1 MQRTALLLL
10 CCVAVSTG
18 CGGPQKTGPE
28 PTGTQTSADKPLSS
42 FAKGEEAIE
51 AEAWQEALGHFDAV
65 LAKEPNHDQALYY
78 RAVALEKLGRLEEA
92 TAGYE
97 KVIERDPKLV
107 AARINLAAIHL
118 EAKPPRTKEAI
129 AVLEPAVSLDPKAY
143 DVRENLAYAYRVE
156 GNAAKAE
163 AYYREALSIADHP
176 RIHFALADVLF
187 EAGKV
192 EESAEHY
199 RKAWPGFVDD
209 LDTLVVI
216 AHRLGKT
223 RQYADCV
230 EAFSAAIKLKDTEP
244 GFFLHRGLCRHGL
257 KKLAQERSD
266 YEAALAID
274 DKFAAAWYYLGMS
287 YLDDDAAKAKN
298 ALKKAVE
305 HGGDSPVGKR
315 AKQQLGKLK

>member
-1 MQRTALLLL
+1 MRRIALLLI
-10 CCVAVSTG
+10 CVAASAG
-18 CGGPQKTGPE
+18 CGGPQKTNPE
-28 PTGTQTSADKPLSS
+28 PTGAQADKPLTP
-42 FAKGEEAIE
+42 FAEGEAAIG

-65 LAKEPNHDQALYY
+65 LEKEPNHEQALYY
-78 RAVALEKLGRLEEA
+78 RAVALEKLGRLDEA
-92 TAGYE
+92 TAGYQ
-97 KVIERDPKLV
+97 KVIEIDPKMV

-129 AVLEPAVSLDPKAY
+129 AVLEPAASMDPKAY

-156 GNAAKAE
+156 GDAAKAE
-163 AYYREALSIADHP
+163 AYYREALSIAEHP

-199 RKAWPGFVDD
+199 QKAWPGFVDD
-209 LDTLVVI
+209 LDTLLVI

-223 RQYADCV
+223 KKYADCV
-230 EAFSAAIKLKDTEP
+230 EAFSAAIKLKDSEP
-244 GFFLHRGLCRHGL
+244 GFFLHRGLCQHGL
-257 KKLAQERSD
+257 KKLADERAD

-274 DKFAAAWYYLGMS
+274 DKFAPGWYYLGMS
-287 YLDDDAAKAKN
+287 YLDDDPKKAKD
-298 ALKKAVE
+298 ALTKAVE

-315 AKQQLGKLK
+315 AKQQLAKLK